1 MYNKHDND
9 RPLVTFLKGMVM
21 GAVEVIP
28 AASGSTMAF
37 VLGIYGRILA
47 VIKAL
52 DWHLIEDI
60 TRFGFKPTLKKLQP
74 HFVLP
79 LLGGAVAGLGVM
91 IWVVGLPQLVRDHPQ
106 PVYGFFFGLMVAT
119 IALLF
124 TSIAK
129 PWRMRDGLYVM
140 AGAACGWLFMS
151 LVPAAT
157 PDGEWFYVICGA
169 LAVLGLLL
177 PGISGSFVLVILG
190 KYEAILSALA
200 ALDLDVLMPLGLG
213 VGIGLAAFARII
225 GWLLEHHHR
234 GVMLTI
240 CGTLLATLAVV
251 WPFQER
257 MQGAGASVWLTCA
270 LMMMGCGALF
280 AMQWWAGRVKVRDA

>member
-1 MYNKHDND
+1 
-9 RPLVTFLKGMVM
+9 M

-52 DWHLIEDI
+52 DWQLIEDI

-74 HFVLP
+74 HFVVP
-79 LLGGAVAGLGVM
+79 LLGGTVAGLGVM
-91 IWVVGLPQLVRDHPQ
+91 IWGVGVPDLVVAYPQ

-124 TSIAK
+124 TSIPK
-129 PWRMRDGLYVM
+129 PWRVRDALIVA
-140 AGAACGWLFMS
+140 AGAALGWMFVS
-151 LVPAAT
+151 LVPATT
-157 PDGEWFYVICGA
+157 PDGDWFYVICGA

-177 PGISGSFVLVILG
+177 PGISGSFVLVMLG

-200 ALDLDVLMPLGLG
+200 AFDLDVLMPLGLG
-213 VGIGLAAFARII
+213 AGIGLAAFARII

-234 GVMLTI
+234 LMMLTI
-240 CGTLLATLAVV
+240 CGLLLATLAVV
-251 WPFQER
+251 WPFHEQ
-257 MQGAGASVWLTCA
+257 MQGEGASVWLTCS
-270 LMMMGCGALF
+270 LMIAGCSALF
-280 AMQWWAGRVKVRDA
+280 AIQWWAGKIATAMPNRLPR